1 MFTGLTHYKQ
11 KSRIIGSQS
20 RLRVSK
26 PHNNALH
33 AFCSIETIEL
43 PLRSSHKKSVFE
55 PRPAPS
61 RKHYGK
67 AFIMRKPCSCFSF
80 FLPGIKFHTTIEML
94 YYFKELFIMNNF
106 IFLGPPGAGKGSL
119 AVKVA
124 ADYKIPH
131 ISTGDIF
138 RANIKAQTPLGV
150 KVKAIIDSGSL
161 VSDELTFE
169 LVKDRLAQ
177 DDCKNGYILDG
188 FPRTIPQAEMLEG
201 LVSDVKV
208 VNFEIKDEI
217 VIKRLS
223 TRRVCKACGANY
235 NVLTLKPKVEGI
247 CDKCGG
253 ELYQRDDDKQ
263 ESILHRMDVYR
274 EQTEPLINFY
284 KEKGKITDLD
294 ASIETDIL
302 LGKFKEIF
310 K

>member
-1 MFTGLTHYKQ
+1 
-11 KSRIIGSQS
+11 
-20 RLRVSK
+20 
-26 PHNNALH
+26 
-33 AFCSIETIEL
+33 
-43 PLRSSHKKSVFE
+43 
-55 PRPAPS
+55 
-61 RKHYGK
+61 
-67 AFIMRKPCSCFSF
+67 
-80 FLPGIKFHTTIEML
+80 
-94 YYFKELFIMNNF
+94 MNNF
-106 IFLGPPGAGKGSL
+106 VFLGPPGAGKGSL

-124 ADYKIPH
+124 EDYKIPH

-188 FPRTIPQAEMLEG
+188 FPRTIPQAEMLEK

-217 VIKRLS
+217 VIRRLS
-223 TRRVCKACGANY
+223 TRRVCKACGANF
-235 NVLTLKPKVEGI
+235 NVLTLPPKVEGV

-302 LGKFKEIF
+302 LGEFKKIF
-310 K
+310 

>member
-1 MFTGLTHYKQ
+1 
-11 KSRIIGSQS
+11 
-20 RLRVSK
+20 
-26 PHNNALH
+26 
-33 AFCSIETIEL
+33 
-43 PLRSSHKKSVFE
+43 
-55 PRPAPS
+55 
-61 RKHYGK
+61 
-67 AFIMRKPCSCFSF
+67 
-80 FLPGIKFHTTIEML
+80 
-94 YYFKELFIMNNF
+94 MNNF

-124 ADYKIPH
+124 EDYKIPH

-208 VNFEIKDEI
+208 VNFEIADEI
-217 VIKRLS
+217 VIRRLS
-223 TRRVCKACGANY
+223 TRRVCKACGANF
-235 NVLTLKPKVEGI
+235 NVLTLPPKVEGV

-263 ESILHRMDVYR
+263 ESIMHRMDVYR

-284 KEKGKITDLD
+284 KNKGKITDLD
-294 ASIETDIL
+294 ASIETDVL

-310 K
+310 PL

>member
-1 MFTGLTHYKQ
+1 
-11 KSRIIGSQS
+11 
-20 RLRVSK
+20 
-26 PHNNALH
+26 
-33 AFCSIETIEL
+33 
-43 PLRSSHKKSVFE
+43 
-55 PRPAPS
+55 
-61 RKHYGK
+61 
-67 AFIMRKPCSCFSF
+67 
-80 FLPGIKFHTTIEML
+80 
-94 YYFKELFIMNNF
+94 MNNF

-124 ADYKIPH
+124 EDYKIPH

-217 VIKRLS
+217 VIRRVS
-223 TRRVCKACGANY
+223 TRRVCKACGANF
-235 NVLTLKPKVEGI
+235 NVLTLPPKVEGV

-263 ESILHRMDVYR
+263 ESIMHRMDVYR

-284 KEKGKITDLD
+284 KNKGKITDLD
-294 ASIETDIL
+294 ASIETDVL

-310 K
+310 PL

>member
-1 MFTGLTHYKQ
+1 
-11 KSRIIGSQS
+11 
-20 RLRVSK
+20 
-26 PHNNALH
+26 
-33 AFCSIETIEL
+33 
-43 PLRSSHKKSVFE
+43 
-55 PRPAPS
+55 
-61 RKHYGK
+61 
-67 AFIMRKPCSCFSF
+67 
-80 FLPGIKFHTTIEML
+80 
-94 YYFKELFIMNNF
+94 MNNF

-124 ADYKIPH
+124 EDYKIPH

-188 FPRTIPQAEMLEG
+188 FPRTIPQAEMLEK
-201 LVSDVKV
+201 LVADVKV
-208 VNFEIKDEI
+208 VNFEIQDEI
-217 VIKRLS
+217 VIRRLS
-223 TRRVCKACGANY
+223 TRRVCKACGANF
-235 NVLTLKPKVEGI
+235 NVLTLPPKVEGV

-263 ESILHRMDVYR
+263 ESIMHRMEVYR

-284 KEKGKITDLD
+284 KNKGKITDLD
-294 ASIETDIL
+294 ASIETDVL

>member
-1 MFTGLTHYKQ
+1 
-11 KSRIIGSQS
+11 
-20 RLRVSK
+20 
-26 PHNNALH
+26 
-33 AFCSIETIEL
+33 
-43 PLRSSHKKSVFE
+43 
-55 PRPAPS
+55 
-61 RKHYGK
+61 
-67 AFIMRKPCSCFSF
+67 
-80 FLPGIKFHTTIEML
+80 
-94 YYFKELFIMNNF
+94 MNNF

-124 ADYKIPH
+124 EEYKIPH

-150 KVKAIIDSGSL
+150 KVKAIIDSGAL

-169 LVKDRLAQ
+169 LVKDRIAQ

-188 FPRTIPQAEMLEG
+188 FPRTIPQAEMLES
-201 LVSDVKV
+201 LVSDIKV
-208 VNFEIKDEI
+208 VNFEIQDEI
-217 VIKRLS
+217 VIRRLS
-223 TRRVCKACGANY
+223 TRRTCKACGANF
-235 NVLTLKPKVEGI
+235 NVLTLPPKVEGF
-247 CDKCGG
+247 CDKCNG

-263 ESILHRMDVYR
+263 ESIMNRMEVYR

-310 K
+310 

>member
-1 MFTGLTHYKQ
+1 
-11 KSRIIGSQS
+11 
-20 RLRVSK
+20 
-26 PHNNALH
+26 
-33 AFCSIETIEL
+33 
-43 PLRSSHKKSVFE
+43 
-55 PRPAPS
+55 
-61 RKHYGK
+61 
-67 AFIMRKPCSCFSF
+67 
-80 FLPGIKFHTTIEML
+80 
-94 YYFKELFIMNNF
+94 MNNF
-106 IFLGPPGAGKGSL
+106 VFLGPPGAGKGSL

-124 ADYKIPH
+124 EDYKIPH

-188 FPRTIPQAEMLEG
+188 FPRTIPQAEMLDG
-201 LVSDVKV
+201 LVADLKV
-208 VNFEIKDEI
+208 VNFQISDDI
-217 VIKRLS
+217 VIGRLS

-235 NVLTLKPKVEGI
+235 NIKTLPPKVAGI

-274 EQTEPLINFY
+274 EQTEPLINYY
-284 KEKGKITDLD
+284 KNKGKITDLD

-302 LGKFKEIF
+302 LGEFKKIF
-310 K
+310 

>member
-1 MFTGLTHYKQ
+1 
-11 KSRIIGSQS
+11 
-20 RLRVSK
+20 
-26 PHNNALH
+26 
-33 AFCSIETIEL
+33 
-43 PLRSSHKKSVFE
+43 
-55 PRPAPS
+55 
-61 RKHYGK
+61 
-67 AFIMRKPCSCFSF
+67 
-80 FLPGIKFHTTIEML
+80 
-94 YYFKELFIMNNF
+94 MNNF

-124 ADYKIPH
+124 EDYKIPH

-188 FPRTIPQAEMLEG
+188 FPRTIPQAEMLEK
-201 LVSDVKV
+201 LVDDVKV
-208 VNFEIKDEI
+208 VNFEIQDEI
-217 VIKRLS
+217 VIRRLS
-223 TRRVCKACGANY
+223 TRRVCKACGANF
-235 NVLTLKPKVEGI
+235 NVLTLPPKVEGV

-263 ESILHRMDVYR
+263 ESIMHRMDVYR

-284 KEKGKITDLD
+284 KNKGKITDLD
-294 ASIETDIL
+294 ASIETDVL

-310 K
+310 SI

>member
-1 MFTGLTHYKQ
+1 
-11 KSRIIGSQS
+11 
-20 RLRVSK
+20 
-26 PHNNALH
+26 
-33 AFCSIETIEL
+33 
-43 PLRSSHKKSVFE
+43 
-55 PRPAPS
+55 
-61 RKHYGK
+61 
-67 AFIMRKPCSCFSF
+67 
-80 FLPGIKFHTTIEML
+80 
-94 YYFKELFIMNNF
+94 MNNF

-124 ADYKIPH
+124 EDYKIPH

-150 KVKAIIDSGSL
+150 KVKAVIDSGAL

-169 LVKDRLAQ
+169 LVKDRIAQ

-188 FPRTIPQAEMLEG
+188 FPRTIPQAEMLES
-201 LVSDVKV
+201 LVSDIKV
-208 VNFEIKDEI
+208 VNFEIQDEI
-217 VIKRLS
+217 VIRRLS
-223 TRRVCKACGANY
+223 TRRTCKACGANF
-235 NVLTLKPKVEGI
+235 NVLTLPPKVEGV
-247 CDKCGG
+247 CDKCNG

-263 ESILHRMDVYR
+263 ESIMNRMEVYR

-310 K
+310 

>member
-1 MFTGLTHYKQ
+1 
-11 KSRIIGSQS
+11 
-20 RLRVSK
+20 
-26 PHNNALH
+26 
-33 AFCSIETIEL
+33 
-43 PLRSSHKKSVFE
+43 
-55 PRPAPS
+55 
-61 RKHYGK
+61 
-67 AFIMRKPCSCFSF
+67 
-80 FLPGIKFHTTIEML
+80 
-94 YYFKELFIMNNF
+94 MNNF

-124 ADYKIPH
+124 EDYKIPH

-188 FPRTIPQAEMLEG
+188 FPRTIPQAEMLEK

-217 VIKRLS
+217 VIRRLS
-223 TRRVCKACGANY
+223 TRRVCKACGANF
-235 NVLTLKPKVEGI
+235 NVLTLPPKVEGV

-263 ESILHRMDVYR
+263 ESIMHRMDVYR

-302 LGKFKEIF
+302 LGEFKKIF
-310 K
+310 

>member
-1 MFTGLTHYKQ
+1 
-11 KSRIIGSQS
+11 
-20 RLRVSK
+20 
-26 PHNNALH
+26 
-33 AFCSIETIEL
+33 
-43 PLRSSHKKSVFE
+43 
-55 PRPAPS
+55 
-61 RKHYGK
+61 
-67 AFIMRKPCSCFSF
+67 
-80 FLPGIKFHTTIEML
+80 
-94 YYFKELFIMNNF
+94 MNNF

-124 ADYKIPH
+124 EDYKIPH

-188 FPRTIPQAEMLEG
+188 FPRTIPQAEMLEK
-201 LVSDVKV
+201 LVDDVKV
-208 VNFEIKDEI
+208 VNFEIQDEI
-217 VIKRLS
+217 VIRRLS
-223 TRRVCKACGANY
+223 TRRVCKACGANF
-235 NVLTLKPKVEGI
+235 NVLTLPPKVEGI

-263 ESILHRMDVYR
+263 ESIMHRMDVYR

-284 KEKGKITDLD
+284 KGKGKITDLD
-294 ASIETDIL
+294 ASIETDVL
-302 LGKFKEIF
+302 LGKFKELF

>member
-1 MFTGLTHYKQ
+1 
-11 KSRIIGSQS
+11 
-20 RLRVSK
+20 
-26 PHNNALH
+26 
-33 AFCSIETIEL
+33 
-43 PLRSSHKKSVFE
+43 
-55 PRPAPS
+55 
-61 RKHYGK
+61 
-67 AFIMRKPCSCFSF
+67 
-80 FLPGIKFHTTIEML
+80 
-94 YYFKELFIMNNF
+94 MNNF
-106 IFLGPPGAGKGSL
+106 VFLGPPGAGKGSL

-124 ADYKIPH
+124 EDYKIPH

-188 FPRTIPQAEMLEG
+188 FPRTIPQAEMLDG
-201 LVSDVKV
+201 LVADLKV
-208 VNFEIKDEI
+208 VNFQISDDI
-217 VIKRLS
+217 VIGRLS

-235 NVLTLKPKVEGI
+235 NIKTLPPKVEGI

-274 EQTEPLINFY
+274 EQTEPRINYY
-284 KEKGKITDLD
+284 KNKGKITDLD

-302 LGKFKEIF
+302 LGEFKKIF
-310 K
+310 

>member
-1 MFTGLTHYKQ
+1 
-11 KSRIIGSQS
+11 
-20 RLRVSK
+20 
-26 PHNNALH
+26 
-33 AFCSIETIEL
+33 
-43 PLRSSHKKSVFE
+43 
-55 PRPAPS
+55 
-61 RKHYGK
+61 
-67 AFIMRKPCSCFSF
+67 
-80 FLPGIKFHTTIEML
+80 
-94 YYFKELFIMNNF
+94 MNNF

-124 ADYKIPH
+124 EDYKIPH

-201 LVSDVKV
+201 LVADVKV
-208 VNFEIKDEI
+208 VNFEIADEI
-217 VIKRLS
+217 VIRRLS
-223 TRRVCKACGANY
+223 TRRVCKACGANF
-235 NVLTLKPKVEGI
+235 NVLTLPPKVEGV

-263 ESILHRMDVYR
+263 ESIMHRMDVYR

-284 KEKGKITDLD
+284 KNKGKITDLD
-294 ASIETDIL
+294 ASIETDVL

>member
-1 MFTGLTHYKQ
+1 
-11 KSRIIGSQS
+11 
-20 RLRVSK
+20 
-26 PHNNALH
+26 
-33 AFCSIETIEL
+33 
-43 PLRSSHKKSVFE
+43 
-55 PRPAPS
+55 
-61 RKHYGK
+61 
-67 AFIMRKPCSCFSF
+67 
-80 FLPGIKFHTTIEML
+80 
-94 YYFKELFIMNNF
+94 MNNF

-124 ADYKIPH
+124 EDYKIPH

-177 DDCKNGYILDG
+177 ADCANGYILDG

-223 TRRVCKACGANY
+223 TRRVCRGCGANY
-235 NVLTLKPKVEGI
+235 NVLTLKPKVEGV
-247 CDKCGG
+247 CDSCGG

-284 KEKGKITDLD
+284 KEKGKITNLD
-294 ASIETDIL
+294 ASIETAVL
-302 LGKFKEIF
+302 LGEFKKIF
-310 K
+310 

>member
-1 MFTGLTHYKQ
+1 
-11 KSRIIGSQS
+11 
-20 RLRVSK
+20 
-26 PHNNALH
+26 
-33 AFCSIETIEL
+33 
-43 PLRSSHKKSVFE
+43 
-55 PRPAPS
+55 
-61 RKHYGK
+61 
-67 AFIMRKPCSCFSF
+67 
-80 FLPGIKFHTTIEML
+80 
-94 YYFKELFIMNNF
+94 MNNF
-106 IFLGPPGAGKGSL
+106 VFLGPPGAGKGSL

-124 ADYKIPH
+124 EDYKIPH

-138 RANIKAQTPLGV
+138 HANIKAQTPLGV

-188 FPRTIPQAEMLEG
+188 FPRTIPQAEMLDG
-201 LVSDVKV
+201 LVADLKV
-208 VNFEIKDEI
+208 VNFQISDDI
-217 VIKRLS
+217 VIGRLS

-235 NVLTLKPKVEGI
+235 NIKTLPPKVEGI

-274 EQTEPLINFY
+274 EQTEPLINYY
-284 KEKGKITDLD
+284 KNKGKITDLD

-302 LGKFKEIF
+302 LGEFKKIF
-310 K
+310 

>member
-1 MFTGLTHYKQ
+1 
-11 KSRIIGSQS
+11 
-20 RLRVSK
+20 
-26 PHNNALH
+26 
-33 AFCSIETIEL
+33 
-43 PLRSSHKKSVFE
+43 
-55 PRPAPS
+55 
-61 RKHYGK
+61 
-67 AFIMRKPCSCFSF
+67 
-80 FLPGIKFHTTIEML
+80 
-94 YYFKELFIMNNF
+94 MNNF

-124 ADYKIPH
+124 EEYKIPH

-138 RANIKAQTPLGV
+138 RANIKAQTPRGV

-208 VNFEIKDEI
+208 VNFEIQDEI
-217 VIKRLS
+217 VIRRLS
-223 TRRVCKACGANY
+223 TRRVCKACGANF
-235 NVLTLKPKVEGI
+235 NVLTLPPKVEGV

-263 ESILHRMDVYR
+263 ESIMHRMDVYR

-284 KEKGKITDLD
+284 KNKGKITDLD
-294 ASIETDIL
+294 ASIETDVL
-302 LGKFKEIF
+302 LGKFKELF

>member
-1 MFTGLTHYKQ
+1 
-11 KSRIIGSQS
+11 
-20 RLRVSK
+20 
-26 PHNNALH
+26 
-33 AFCSIETIEL
+33 
-43 PLRSSHKKSVFE
+43 
-55 PRPAPS
+55 
-61 RKHYGK
+61 
-67 AFIMRKPCSCFSF
+67 
-80 FLPGIKFHTTIEML
+80 
-94 YYFKELFIMNNF
+94 MNNF

-124 ADYKIPH
+124 EDYKIPH

-217 VIKRLS
+217 VIRRLS
-223 TRRVCKACGANY
+223 TRRVCKACGANF
-235 NVLTLKPKVEGI
+235 NVLTLPPKVEGI

-284 KEKGKITDLD
+284 KGKGKITDLD
-294 ASIETDIL
+294 ASIETDVL

>member
-1 MFTGLTHYKQ
+1 
-11 KSRIIGSQS
+11 
-20 RLRVSK
+20 
-26 PHNNALH
+26 
-33 AFCSIETIEL
+33 
-43 PLRSSHKKSVFE
+43 
-55 PRPAPS
+55 
-61 RKHYGK
+61 
-67 AFIMRKPCSCFSF
+67 
-80 FLPGIKFHTTIEML
+80 
-94 YYFKELFIMNNF
+94 MNNF

-124 ADYKIPH
+124 EDYKIPH

-188 FPRTIPQAEMLEG
+188 FPRTIPQAEMLDG
-201 LVSDVKV
+201 LVADLKV
-208 VNFEIKDEI
+208 VNFQISDDI
-217 VIKRLS
+217 VIGRLS

-235 NVLTLKPKVEGI
+235 NIKTLPPKVEGV

-263 ESILHRMDVYR
+263 ESIMHRMDVYR

-284 KEKGKITDLD
+284 KNKGKITDLD
-294 ASIETDIL
+294 ASIETDVL

>member
-1 MFTGLTHYKQ
+1 
-11 KSRIIGSQS
+11 
-20 RLRVSK
+20 
-26 PHNNALH
+26 
-33 AFCSIETIEL
+33 
-43 PLRSSHKKSVFE
+43 
-55 PRPAPS
+55 
-61 RKHYGK
+61 
-67 AFIMRKPCSCFSF
+67 
-80 FLPGIKFHTTIEML
+80 
-94 YYFKELFIMNNF
+94 MNNF
-106 IFLGPPGAGKGSL
+106 VFLGPPGAGKGSL

-124 ADYKIPH
+124 EDYKIPH

-188 FPRTIPQAEMLEG
+188 FPRTIPQAEMLDG
-201 LVSDVKV
+201 LVADLKV
-208 VNFEIKDEI
+208 VNFNIADEI
-217 VIKRLS
+217 VIRRLS
-223 TRRVCKACGANY
+223 TRRVCKACGANF
-235 NVLTLKPKVEGI
+235 NVLTLPPKVEGV

-274 EQTEPLINFY
+274 EQTEPLINY
-284 KEKGKITDLD
+284 YTNKGKITDLE

-302 LGKFKEIF
+302 LGEFKKIF
-310 K
+310 

>member
-1 MFTGLTHYKQ
+1 
-11 KSRIIGSQS
+11 
-20 RLRVSK
+20 
-26 PHNNALH
+26 
-33 AFCSIETIEL
+33 
-43 PLRSSHKKSVFE
+43 
-55 PRPAPS
+55 
-61 RKHYGK
+61 
-67 AFIMRKPCSCFSF
+67 
-80 FLPGIKFHTTIEML
+80 
-94 YYFKELFIMNNF
+94 MNNF

-124 ADYKIPH
+124 EDYKIPH

-150 KVKAIIDSGSL
+150 KVKAIIDSGAL

-169 LVKDRLAQ
+169 LVKDRIAQ

-188 FPRTIPQAEMLEG
+188 FPRTIPQAEMLES
-201 LVSDVKV
+201 LVSDIKV
-208 VNFEIKDEI
+208 VNFEIQDEI
-217 VIKRLS
+217 VIRRLS
-223 TRRVCKACGANY
+223 TRRTCKACGANF
-235 NVLTLKPKVEGI
+235 NILTLPPKVEGV
-247 CDKCGG
+247 CDKCNG

-263 ESILHRMDVYR
+263 ESIMNRMEVYR

-310 K
+310 

>member
-1 MFTGLTHYKQ
+1 
-11 KSRIIGSQS
+11 
-20 RLRVSK
+20 
-26 PHNNALH
+26 
-33 AFCSIETIEL
+33 
-43 PLRSSHKKSVFE
+43 
-55 PRPAPS
+55 
-61 RKHYGK
+61 
-67 AFIMRKPCSCFSF
+67 
-80 FLPGIKFHTTIEML
+80 
-94 YYFKELFIMNNF
+94 MNNF
-106 IFLGPPGAGKGSL
+106 IFLGAPGAGKGSL

-138 RANIKAQTPLGV
+138 RDNIKRQTPLGV

-161 VSDELTFE
+161 VSDDLTFE

-188 FPRTIPQAEMLEG
+188 FPRTIPQAEMLDTLG
-201 LVSDVKV
+201 LELKC
-208 VNFEIKDEI
+208 VNFEIAEEI
-217 VIKRLS
+217 VLKRLS

-235 NVLTLKPKVEGI
+235 NVLTLKPKVDGV

-294 ASIETDIL
+294 ASIETDVL

>member
-1 MFTGLTHYKQ
+1 
-11 KSRIIGSQS
+11 
-20 RLRVSK
+20 
-26 PHNNALH
+26 
-33 AFCSIETIEL
+33 
-43 PLRSSHKKSVFE
+43 
-55 PRPAPS
+55 
-61 RKHYGK
+61 
-67 AFIMRKPCSCFSF
+67 
-80 FLPGIKFHTTIEML
+80 
-94 YYFKELFIMNNF
+94 
-106 IFLGPPGAGKGSL
+106 
-119 AVKVA
+119 
-124 ADYKIPH
+124 
-131 ISTGDIF
+131 
-138 RANIKAQTPLGV
+138 
-150 KVKAIIDSGSL
+150 
-161 VSDELTFE
+161 
-169 LVKDRLAQ
+169 
-177 DDCKNGYILDG
+177 
-188 FPRTIPQAEMLEG
+188 MLEG